1 MSNGIPTVMSKLSA
15 GSFRLSNKSNS
26 TCVGGDIE
34 SFKDCVISM
43 YENEDKWNSIQK
55 GGFEF
60 IRQTHSLEFVQS
72 KWKRLI
78 DQSMNIAKDLRYN
91 VLSRTFSNSEKCL
104 EGEKLYLKMYPYVKG
119 LLEDHSFTSAFEH
132 WVEKG
137 KSDGML
143 YYDCDDNQPHGLF
156 ETDMEQFQHVQI

>member
-43 YENEDKWNSIQK
+43 YENEDKWNSTQK

-60 IRQTHSLEFVQS
+60 IRRTHSLEFVQS

-78 DQSMNIAKDLRYN
+78 DQSMKKIKEVRRNFPAIEI
-91 VLSRTFSNSEKCL
+91 SP
-104 EGEKLYLKMYPYVKG
+104 EGELFYLEMYPDVSEIMKEQG
-119 LLEDHSFTSAFEH
+119 LGSAFEH
-132 WVEKG
+132 YRKKG
-137 KSDGML
+137 KSEGKK
-143 YYDCDDNQPHGLF
+143 YFNIHHDNHLHHGLF
-156 ETDMEQFQHVQI
+156 KADIQQFRDVIL